1 MFAIMP
7 LGSAVGA
14 AMTGLLFDQTGSY
27 VPSLLINVA
36 AGTIA
41 AITVVQVREK
51 PIFSHRRQP
60 ETRQALAD

>member
-1 MFAIMP
+1 
-7 LGSAVGA
+7 
-14 AMTGLLFDQTGSY
+14 MTGLLFDQTGSY